1 MIGCRRLS
9 SVCVGIVLLAGTGCG
24 GSGKPVPVQGVVTLD
39 GSPLPRA
46 TVLFL
51 HQDAGGRDANGF
63 TDADGVFRLSTFK
76 TDDGALPGKYKVII
90 QPVAEI
96 EESPTDLKRPEDFQR
111 EGAKRVKVKQPAA
124 ALPAVYVS
132 PDKTVL
138 SQQVPPEG
146 EVRFDLTSRP

>member
-1 MIGCRRLS
+1 MIRCCLFAAA
-9 SVCVGIVLLAGTGCG
+9 LLAGTGCG
-24 GSGKPVPVQGVVTLD
+24 GAGKPVPVRGVVTLD
-39 GSPLPRA
+39 GTPLPRA

-63 TDADGVFRLSTFK
+63 TDAEGVFRLSTFK
-76 TDDGALPGKYKVII
+76 PDDGALPGKYRVVI
-90 QPVAEI
+90 QPVPEV
-96 EESPTDLKRPEDFQR
+96 EDVPTDLKTPEDFQR

-124 ALPAVYVS
+124 TLPAVYVS

-146 EVRFDLTSRP
+146 EVRFDLKSQP